1 MKRRLASVLAGSMLA
16 ASILSSCGTANDPQV
31 QAPTAT
37 PSSQSSPQQTGSS
50 EPVTLTIT
58 TSVSDQIPLD
68 ESNNAIRYIQEHT
81 NTKLNFNIL
90 PSTDPDAKFN
100 LLLASGD
107 YGDVVAK
114 EVSRAQVM
122 KLGMADKI
130 FIPLNEYIENN
141 SVYLK
146 TLLTENPQYEQ
157 LSYAKDGNIYGFI
170 KIDEA
175 YHTQAYPK
183 LWLNQNWLETLNIS
197 EPQTTEEFYNMLV
210 AFRDGDPNQN
220 GIKDEVPLTGSIDWS
235 CPTANYLL
243 NSFIPFDLAGTEAGN
258 ASMSYSK
265 DGKVVFSGDKE
276 EFREGLRF
284 IKKLVDEKLLD
295 VASFTQ
301 KSDQMQ
307 QVIRQN
313 PSPVGAY
320 TADHFAMGID
330 LNNREMNQAIVA
342 LPPVAGPQGVRIQP
356 KTDFRDKTGNFT
368 FFITDKCQNP
378 EAAFLLG
385 DFMLDKECEMTRR
398 HGPEGSGWGKLENP
412 LPSAL
417 GLEALYW
424 INSDY
429 GAAGGSKE
437 KDTLWIPPFDDSY
450 ASRQLSDPV
459 PEDLYVPESYEARL
473 TIETQKVIPYF
484 YSEYLPKNIEIYM
497 DNADE
502 IAYFS
507 EIRLNLQNFIRTS
520 IAQFA
525 TGEKSLDKDWDSYV
539 NQLKQF
545 QLEEYLN
552 IYQKYFDE
560 FKALGQ

>member
-1 MKRRLASVLAGSMLA
+1 MLAGSMLA
-16 ASILSSCGTANDPQV
+16 AIILSSCTGKQEVQQSQTPAATSGTEASAV
-31 QAPTAT
+31 PTEK
-37 PSSQSSPQQTGSS
+37 G

-68 ESNNAIRYIQEHT
+68 ESNNAIKYIQDHT
-81 NTKLNFNIL
+81 NTKLKFNVL

-114 EVSRAQVM
+114 EVQRAQVM
-122 KLGMADKI
+122 QLGMVDKI
-130 FIPLNEYIENN
+130 FIPLNDYIKNN

-146 TLLTENPQYEQ
+146 KLMVENPQYEQ
-157 LSYAKDGNIYGFI
+157 LAYAKDGNIYGFI

-183 LWLNQNWLETLNIS
+183 LWINQNWLKTLNIS

-210 AFRDGDPNQN
+210 AFRDRDPNGN
-220 GIKDEVPLTGSIDWS
+220 NKKDEVPLTGSIDWS
-235 CPTANYLL
+235 CPTASYLM
-243 NSFIPFDLAGTEAGN
+243 NSFIPFDLQGVEAGA
-258 ASMSYSK
+258 ASMSYAK
-265 DGKVVFSGDKE
+265 DGKVIFSADKE
-276 EFREGLRF
+276 AFREGLRY

-307 QVIRQN
+307 QVVRQE

-330 LNNREMNQAIVA
+330 LNNKEMNKAIVA
-342 LPPVAGPQGVRIQP
+342 LPPVAGPEGVRLQP
-356 KTDFRDKTGNFT
+356 KIDFRDRTGNFT
-368 FFITDKCQNP
+368 YFITDKCKNP
-378 EAAFLLG
+378 EAAFMLG

-398 HGPEGSGWGKLENP
+398 HGPEGSGWGKLEKP

-429 GAAGGSKE
+429 GAAGGAKE

-459 PEDLYVPESYEARL
+459 PEDLYIPESYEARL
-473 TIETQKVIPYF
+473 TIETQKVIKYF
-484 YSEYLPKNIEIYM
+484 YPEYLPKNIEIYM
-497 DNADE
+497 EKLDE
-502 IAYFS
+502 ISYFT
-507 EIRLNLQNFIRTS
+507 EIRLNLQNFVRTS

-525 TGEKSLDKDWDSYV
+525 TGEKSLDKDWDSYT
-539 NQLKQF
+539 NQLKQY
-545 QLEEYLN
+545 QLEEYLT
-552 IYQKYFDE
+552 IYQKYFDQ
-560 FKALGQ
+560 FKKLGE